1 VKPLEQE
8 QNFIQMKDLSVNE
21 LGMVDMTNYPLAVE
35 LLSMDNN
42 DYDVYSFKS
51 CGGSCGDSN
60 CS

>member
-1 VKPLEQE
+1 MSREKFL
-8 QNFIQMKDLSVNE
+8 NLYYMTDLRVNE

-42 DYDVYSFKS
+42 DYDVCSFKS